1 MMAGNQTQD
10 QTQEVLN
17 LKHQPYHLSV
27 MGVRVWSIYAKKYV
41 GQIKLLSKAQI
52 YICNF
57 LISDVISQF
66 LLQSIKIL
74 SLSLS
79 LLQILLRHLSAVG
92 TPQIES
98 PFKCGQ
104 CGKSYLYKKSMLR
117 HLRLECGKEPQFYCR
132 YCPHRTKHKSSLLM
146 HITNKHR
153 EVADIAL

>member
-1 MMAGNQTQD
+1 M
-10 QTQEVLN
+10 
-17 LKHQPYHLSV
+17 
-27 MGVRVWSIYAKKYV
+27 
-41 GQIKLLSKAQI
+41 
-52 YICNF
+52 
-57 LISDVISQF
+57 
-66 LLQSIKIL
+66 L
-74 SLSLS
+74 SLSY
-79 LLQILLRHLSAVG
+79 LQILLRQLSAVG

-153 EVADIAL
+153 EFADILY